1 MPFVGEGVEG
11 KGEDGFELELWE
23 VRVEVER
30 RDSGEAKTRLL
41 DDREGKGEVED
52 LREEVV
58 EVFREREDVEEP

>member
-1 MPFVGEGVEG
+1 MPFVGDGVDG
-11 KGEDGFELELWE
+11 KGEEGFELELWE

-30 RDSGEAKTRLL
+30 RDSGEAKTRLF
-41 DDREGKGEVED
+41 DDREGKGDVED

>member
-1 MPFVGEGVEG
+1 LPFVGEGVEG
-11 KGEDGFELELWE
+11 KGEDCFEFELWE

>member
-1 MPFVGEGVEG
+1 LPFVGEGVEG